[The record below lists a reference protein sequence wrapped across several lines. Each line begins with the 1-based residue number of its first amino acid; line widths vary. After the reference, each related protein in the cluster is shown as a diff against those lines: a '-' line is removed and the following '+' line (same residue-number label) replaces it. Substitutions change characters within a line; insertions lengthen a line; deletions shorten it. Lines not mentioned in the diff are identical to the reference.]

1 LNDDQNI
8 RALFER
14 ALSSLPLE
22 DSVEVGLHSYFLN
35 PLKKFLAPLK
45 NF

>member
-22 DSVEVGLHSYFLN
+22 DSVEVGLETYFLV
-35 PLKKFLAPLK
+35 PSKYILES
-45 NF
+45 